1 MNGRA
6 YRLVICAG
14 KIGAAA
20 LVAVSLLIAG
30 CGSNN
35 TAATPTM
42 TATPAAA
49 PRPTPA
55 PTPTQ
60 RPRTLMFKL
69 NPTKGYTAHGTVR
82 VDIKV
87 YGFDMTVTMKGLGP
101 NTRHDINLVAGRCGS
116 PDDSLRQTFDNATAD
131 SNGTLTSVSTW
142 PDVYSVPAPG
152 RIVIVHGDYPANGSA
167 LIACAVMTN

>member
-1 MNGRA
+1 MHAAR
-6 YRLVICAG
+6 
-14 KIGAAA
+14 IGAAA
-20 LVAVSLLIAG
+20 
-30 CGSNN
+30 
-35 TAATPTM
+35 PTS
-42 TATPAAA
+42 

-60 RPRTLMFKL
+60 SPRTLVFKL

-101 NTRHDINLVAGRCGS
+101 NTRHDINLVAGSCGK

-142 PDVYSVPAPG
+142 QDVYSVPVLG
-152 RIVIVHGDYPANGSA
+152 RTVVVHGDYPANSSA